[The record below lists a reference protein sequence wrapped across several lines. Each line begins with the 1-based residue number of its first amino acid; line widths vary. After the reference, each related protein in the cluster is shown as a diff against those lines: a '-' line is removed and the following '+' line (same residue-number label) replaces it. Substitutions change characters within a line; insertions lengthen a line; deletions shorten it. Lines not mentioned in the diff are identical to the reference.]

1 LILTLIQH
9 FDKIICSD
17 LSGWP
22 TEFLN
27 ETKRFLSQEP
37 SKWINYCNWLDLL
50 SFAHHIENE
59 PLITNAITQL
69 DSIINV
75 DNVVS
80 VLVTAHHTVGAKEL
94 RDKCIDYVIENAV
107 SVEIYQ
113 RMKSNSEFDVSQV
126 GKLSISVKNNINTK
140 VKQKVSSLKNDL
152 PAKTTSKVT
161 IFNKKKR
168 TCTLCKRIL
177 ELSEIKKDVTLPDL
191 FGYSKPKQLCLSC
204 NSLITLI
211 N

>member
-1 LILTLIQH
+1 M
-9 FDKIICSD
+9 K
-17 LSGWP
+17 
-22 TEFLN
+22 LN
-27 ETKRFLSQEP
+27 VFLSQEP

-161 IFNKKKR
+161 IFNKK
-168 TCTLCKRIL
+168 
-177 ELSEIKKDVTLPDL
+177 EPAL
-191 FGYSKPKQLCLSC
+191 FVNVYWS
-204 NSLITLI
+204 
-211 N
+211 